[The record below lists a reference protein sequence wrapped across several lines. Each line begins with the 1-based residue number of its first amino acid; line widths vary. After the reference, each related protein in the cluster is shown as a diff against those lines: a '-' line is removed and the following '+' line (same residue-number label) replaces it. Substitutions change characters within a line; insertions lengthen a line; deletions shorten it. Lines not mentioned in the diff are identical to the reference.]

1 MTWLQANLIRWIGL
15 AGNQETLGQEAIDAY
30 IRLFNRLMSQVHIA
44 AMAVLFGWTT
54 PEDGEAPLSQRASTG
69 RRATMRMSKEQVL
82 VDLVADQVEPGMRRE

>member
-1 MTWLQANLIRWIGL
+1 VLLRNFNNLNLYDLVTGQSHSRIGL

-54 PEDGEAPLSQRASTG
+54 PEDGEAPRDVNIHMG
-69 RRATMRMSKEQVL
+69 VIP
-82 VDLVADQVEPGMRRE
+82 PGDVI